1 LNFFI
6 LILNCVFFCN
16 QHQIL
21 TYTVI
26 CFWTWLLFSLIRV
39 KFLGK

>member
-1 LNFFI
+1 MCPIDVLLNFFI

-26 CFWTWLLFSLIRV
+26 CF
-39 KFLGK
+39 